1 MAGNS
6 PQPVGVG
13 MSMFLITG
21 AGGGTGGVSRR
32 VVEALR
38 LEGLPVRALVRRDD
52 ERADA
57 LRDLGAEVV
66 VGDLTSTSDV
76 ARATAGV
83 TRMFFNMSVSP
94 DYVQASAVVSAVVDE
109 LGGVELVV
117 NMSQMTVSQMTLT
130 STEESRQH
138 RMHWLA
144 EHVMNWS
151 GVPVVHVR
159 PTVFIDNPL
168 FTVLGASSIRDRS
181 VLALPFGDGRTS
193 PIAADDVARVVVAL
207 LRDPAP
213 TLGTVYELT
222 GPQVLDLAGLA
233 EQFGRALGRP
243 IVPEDLPT
251 DRLLSLLSGSGLSE
265 HVVQHIS
272 TMARLHREDRY
283 DRATDDVERIT
294 GHPAQ
299 TVEQYVSAHADLF
312 S

>member
-1 MAGNS
+1 MG
-6 PQPVGVG
+6 
-13 MSMFLITG
+13 MFLITG
-21 AGGGTGGVSRR
+21 AGGGSGGVSRR

-52 ERADA
+52 ERAES

-66 VGDLTSTSDV
+66 IGDLTSTADV
-76 ARATAGV
+76 ARAVDGV

-94 DYVQASAVVSAVVDE
+94 EYVHASAVVSAVVDE

-168 FTVLGASSIRDRS
+168 FTVLGAASIRDRG

-193 PIAADDVARVVVAL
+193 PIAVEDVARVVVAL
-207 LRDPAP
+207 LREPAP
-213 TLGTVYELT
+213 VIGHVYELT

-233 EQFGRALGRP
+233 EQFGTALDRP
-243 IVPEDLPT
+243 IVSEDLSV
-251 DRLLSLLSGSGLSE
+251 DRLTSLLSGSGLSD

-283 DRATDDVERIT
+283 NRATDDVERIT

-299 TVEQYVSAHADLF
+299 TVEQYVSAHPDLF
-312 S
+312 A